1 LGLLTTNDHSSSV
14 KHNLTSNL
22 ELVESP
28 QFSGINA
35 GFIDSHPCR
44 KVRDK
49 DGAPLVF
56 FAAAEKPGHLAGV
69 EKSGSHPTL
78 IRDAAGAQPH
88 LLHKD
93 VLGMFHDI

>member
-49 DGAPLVF
+49 DGAPLF
-56 FAAAEKPGHLAGV
+56 FLLLAKNRVTWLGLRNPAPIPPLFAMPPA
-69 EKSGSHPTL
+69 HN
-78 IRDAAGAQPH
+78 RM
-88 LLHKD
+88 LHKD
-93 VLGMFHDI
+93 ALGMFHDI